1 MEGGRPEM
9 KPEKERAAGGGADS
23 EESRG
28 DYLGFVAHEVRNP
41 LSTALWSAELL
52 ARMAPEER
60 GGARGEKLTAM
71 CLRSLGRVRQLVED
85 HFLSERLDARGIA
98 MRAEPVPLRGL
109 LEEVAG
115 RRALELVDPVLE
127 VAPDAV
133 VNVDRTLLDR
143 AVEALLGAAG
153 RDGTVVRVTARAAAG
168 RLELRFEGAPSTP
181 SSLEDPRKGV
191 QGDPKGR
198 SLSLPMARRIAA
210 TLGGS
215 LAVDGGGLVLSLPAE
230 AADYASEPGQAPT
243 AHP

>member
-1 MEGGRPEM
+1 M
-9 KPEKERAAGGGADS
+9 KPEKQAPEGGRAGS

-28 DYLGFVAHEVRNP
+28 EYLGFVAHEVRNP

-85 HFLSERLDARGIA
+85 HFLSERLDAHGIA
-98 MRAEPVPLRGL
+98 MRAEPIPLHGL

-115 RRALELVDPVLE
+115 RRMLELVEPTLDVPPNLT
-127 VAPDAV
+127 

-153 RDGTVVRVTARAAAG
+153 RDGAAVRVTARAVAG
-168 RLELRFEGAPSTP
+168 RLELRFEGAPYTP
-181 SSLEDPRKGV
+181 SSLDDPRKGV
-191 QGDPKGR
+191 QGDAKGR

-210 TLGGS
+210 TLGGT

-230 AADYASEPGQAPT
+230 AADFAAEPGQGPA